1 MSQILIADDE
11 ASIRTI
17 LSRAMEKKGLQ
28 VHRARTGEEALE
40 YLKTYPIDVAFLDIR
55 MPDMNGLDILNQ
67 QKSFVSHPFLFVITA
82 QDTMENAVEAMKRG
96 AYDYITKPFDLD
108 ELSLL
113 VDRAL
118 ETRRLQTEVRFMK
131 TEGIKDPLSAFTL
144 VGKSRAIQEIYKMIG
159 KVANQDV
166 TVLLTGESG
175 TGKEL
180 VAKAV
185 HYKGNRA
192 PYPFVAVNCS
202 AIPRELLESELFGY
216 KKGAFTGAVRDK
228 TGFFEQ
234 AHLGTL
240 FLDEIG
246 DLPTSLQAKLLRVL
260 QDKEVQRVGDTK
272 TVLVNVR
279 IVAATNRDLVDRV
292 KKGEFREDLFF
303 RLNVVPI
310 HLPPLRER
318 RSDLPLLVDYFLG
331 QNRDEVPK
339 KVSHEALD
347 FLKTYDWPGNVRELE
362 NIIKRTVVLSQG
374 PVLEKRD
381 FEILLQKS
389 QGEILSFRVDDSSL
403 EELIYKK
410 LEAFFSQ
417 NKEEHLRDLY
427 GQFLPSLEKPLIRLA
442 LLHTK
447 GNQLKAASLL
457 GLNRNTLRKK
467 MRELNV
473 S

>member
-1 MSQILIADDE
+1 MTQILIADDE
-11 ASIRTI
+11 TSIRTI
-17 LSRAMEKKGLQ
+17 LSRAMEKKGFQ
-28 VHRARTGEEALE
+28 VHRARTGEEALA
-40 YLKTYPIDVAFLDIR
+40 YLKTYPIDLAFLDIR
-55 MPDMNGLDILNQ
+55 MPDMNGLDLLNQ
-67 QKSFVSHPFLFVITA
+67 QKSFISHPFLFVITA

-108 ELSLL
+108 EISLL

-131 TEGIKDPLSAFTL
+131 TEGVQDPLSAFTL

-192 PYPFVAVNCS
+192 PYPFVVVNCS

-228 TGFFEQ
+228 PGFFEQ

-272 TVLVNVR
+272 TFSVNVR
-279 IVAATNRDLVDRV
+279 IVAATNRDLNDRV
-292 KKGEFREDLFF
+292 KRGEFREDLFF

-318 RSDLPLLVDYFLG
+318 RSDLPLLVDYFLN
-331 QNRDEVPK
+331 QRRDEIVK
-339 KVSHEALD
+339 KVSNEALD
-347 FLKTYDWPGNVRELE
+347 FLKSYHWPGNVRELE
-362 NIIKRTVVLSQG
+362 NIIKRAVVLSQG

-389 QGEILSFRVDDSSL
+389 HGELLSFRVEDSSL

-410 LEAFFSQ
+410 LEVFFAQ
-417 NKEEHLRDLY
+417 HKGEHLTNLH

-442 LLHTK
+442 LLYTK
-447 GNQLKAASLL
+447 GNQLKAADLL
-457 GLNRNTLRKK
+457 GVNRNTLRKK